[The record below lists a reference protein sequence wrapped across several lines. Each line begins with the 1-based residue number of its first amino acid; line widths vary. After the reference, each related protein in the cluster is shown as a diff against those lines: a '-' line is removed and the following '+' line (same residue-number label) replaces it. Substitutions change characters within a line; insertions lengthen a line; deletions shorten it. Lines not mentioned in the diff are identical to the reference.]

1 MTEHLWGP
9 ARTLSPSDTGPNTS
23 PNALHSP
30 SDEQGHLPSG
40 HELEDE
46 IRQACNGRLIDFHWF
61 RTDWQRGGASTAK
74 GLFIKN
80 DLETVNVV
88 IKFPIPAVE
97 RLWLKRLSDAGDDI
111 VPEVFAHGDRLG
123 NYAIDWIVMEYL
135 PHGPLSSK
143 WDGMEF
149 DLLVEAY
156 GRMADAMDQF
166 KVDEEPPGK
175 DWEAIWH
182 KSRENVH
189 AHAIANEQRWNKAL
203 KQAHRHLK
211 DWLIKLDDQPIDH
224 WVHGDLH
231 LGNALSRVAPPS
243 GPALLIDF
251 ACVHAGHWLD
261 DAVYLEHLYWARR
274 DMLKGRKLCSMIAKQ
289 RKQHGLRVCADWPQ
303 WAQIHR
309 ALLAMSTP
317 AMLEHDG
324 SPAHVEAALEILE
337 ASV

>member
-1 MTEHLWGP
+1 
-9 ARTLSPSDTGPNTS
+9 
-23 PNALHSP
+23 
-30 SDEQGHLPSG
+30 
-40 HELEDE
+40 
-46 IRQACNGRLIDFHWF
+46 
-61 RTDWQRGGASTAK
+61 
-74 GLFIKN
+74 
-80 DLETVNVV
+80 
-88 IKFPIPAVE
+88 
-97 RLWLKRLSDAGDDI
+97 
-111 VPEVFAHGDRLG
+111 
-123 NYAIDWIVMEYL
+123 MEYL

-143 WDGMEF
+143 WDGAEF
-149 DLLVEAY
+149 DLLVKAY
-156 GRMADAMDQF
+156 GRMAKAMDAYP
-166 KVDEEPPGK
+166 VTEEPPGK

-182 KSRENVH
+182 KSRDMVH
-189 AHAIANEQRWNKAL
+189 SHSIANEQRWNKAL
-203 KQAHRHLK
+203 KLAHRKLK
-211 DWLIKLDDQPIDH
+211 KWTAKLDDQPMDH

-231 LGNALSRVAPPS
+231 FGNALSRVQPPN

-289 RKQHGLRVCADWPQ
+289 RRKHGLRVCADWPQ

-324 SPAHVEAALEILE
+324 NPLHVQAALEILE